1 MRISLEL
8 ELHLPFPARNGR
20 SVSQPKKAPRQSN
33 EERRGGEKIINPAE
47 SVRYGAAVTHAR
59 LFTSKCYCIVRCSN
73 IRTPVLPLRTV
84 LGESSSLEQLLPRE
98 NVTNSTSCELC
109 DDATCDPT
117 TLLKSCANCMQ
128 PVSKNFIGTVSH
140 PGRCLREVGLDHAS
154 CRASRRPWSEF
165 RQAAPVKILPS
176 VRDLLLVL

>member
-109 DDATCDPT
+109 DDAGD
-117 TLLKSCANCMQ
+117 
-128 PVSKNFIGTVSH
+128 
-140 PGRCLREVGLDHAS
+140 LRPDDLAEVLCKLHATGVQEFY
-154 CRASRRPWSEF
+154 RYRIAPWSVSQ
-165 RQAAPVKILPS
+165 RGGT
-176 VRDLLLVL
+176 